1 MDTNQDKQQKEDK
14 MKQCDID
21 LINFMKKHNNQW
33 QWYGNDYGTK
43 KMVRRLVRRNICISK
58 SELLNNGYTY
68 RQVKLVINA

>member
-1 MDTNQDKQQKEDK
+1 
-14 MKQCDID
+14 
-21 LINFMKKHNNQW
+21 MKKHNNQW